1 MDEDEMDY
9 VLNQNNTI
17 KDTSKYQYRGSY
29 KRWLKATDRQIK
41 DCSEASIITILEKI
55 DIAHNTK
62 NTLVSAILMIRN
74 FHDLP
79 IEKIRKWRDTKL
91 RLLMEQSHVAADKI
105 TAEMLPTYNQ
115 LNDHVKKLYKEKQ
128 YLDYIINFILAKYCC
143 RNMDLN
149 CFITQD
155 KTMMARCGE
164 EDKMNMFYISPT
176 YVSWIRRDYKTYD
189 TYKELKL
196 AIRSTPFRNALLNF
210 LDDRPDG
217 FLFGTPNGKV
227 MTQPSI
233 SKYILDHSFQGLGE
247 GKICK
252 AMCTYY
258 AQKGDI
264 ASLRRISKSRGT
276 AIDTLIDSYMP
287 HLSVGKK

>member
-164 EDKMNMFYISPT
+164 EDKMNILYISPT

>member
-1 MDEDEMDY
+1 
-9 VLNQNNTI
+9 
-17 KDTSKYQYRGSY
+17 
-29 KRWLKATDRQIK
+29 
-41 DCSEASIITILEKI
+41 
-55 DIAHNTK
+55 
-62 NTLVSAILMIRN
+62 
-74 FHDLP
+74 
-79 IEKIRKWRDTKL
+79 
-91 RLLMEQSHVAADKI
+91 
-105 TAEMLPTYNQ
+105 
-115 LNDHVKKLYKEKQ
+115 
-128 YLDYIINFILAKYCC
+128 
-143 RNMDLN
+143 MDLN

-164 EDKMNMFYISPT
+164 EDKMNMLYISPT

-189 TYKELKL
+189 TYKELKI

-233 SKYILDHSFQGLGE
+233 SKYIMDAWLFGAGDKIMTQPSISKYIMDHSYGGLGE
-247 GKICK
+247 GRIAK
-252 AMCTYY
+252 AVLTYY

-264 ASLRRISKSRGT
+264 NSIRRISKSRGT
-276 AIDTLIDSYMP
+276 AIETLIDSYMP

>member
-1 MDEDEMDY
+1 MDEMDY
-9 VLNQNNTI
+9 VLNQNISI
-17 KDTSKYQYRGSY
+17 KDSSKYQYRGSY
-29 KRWLKATDRQIK
+29 KRWVAVTNRQIR
-41 DCSEASIITILEKI
+41 DCSQESIISILGKV
-55 DIAHNTK
+55 DCAHNTK
-62 NTLVSAILMIRN
+62 NTLVSAILMVRN

-79 IEKIRKWRDTKL
+79 NDKIKKWRDSTL
-91 RLLMEQSHVAADKI
+91 RMLMEQSHVAADKI
-105 TAEMLPTYNQ
+105 TAELLPTYNE
-115 LNDHVKKLYKEKQ
+115 LNNYIKKLYKEKQ
-128 YLDYIINFILAKYCC
+128 YLDYIINFILAKYCV

-164 EDKMNMFYISPT
+164 EDKMNMFYIAPT
-176 YVSWIRRDYKTYD
+176 YVSWVRRDYKTYD
-189 TYKELKL
+189 TYGEKKVS
-196 AIRSTPFRNALLNF
+196 IRSVPFRNALLNF
-210 LDDRPDG
+210 LDDKPDG

-227 MTQPSI
+227 MSQPSI

-252 AMCTYY
+252 LMCIYY

-264 ASLRRISKSRGT
+264 VSLRRISKSRGT

-287 HLSVGKK
+287 HLSVGKN

>member
-17 KDTSKYQYRGSY
+17 KDNSKYQYRGSY